1 MQMTVRSV
9 LALPEVAAGDP
20 VVLSG
25 KDALDSPV
33 RWVHVTEQLEIAE
46 LLQGGELVLTTGL
59 MVGADPT
66 LAAQQLQELTAA
78 GAAGV
83 IVELPPGREPSRD
96 ALARAAAHSALPV
109 IVLRQRVRF
118 VDLTEAVHRLIVA
131 EHLQALEASRE
142 IHESFTQLALQEAG
156 PERIVNTAARMIDS
170 PVLLLDGRGRVL
182 TVGTPSL
189 PDGGSSPPG
198 ARDDALGRRLDPGP
212 RVAAVVRGTVWGT
225 LAAPGATAPT
235 TDHVLERAAQ
245 AIALHVM
252 AERDERELVFA
263 AQSAL
268 MTELAHDRSL
278 SEEAAAARA
287 TALGLDPAAHF
298 LPAVVHHRGDPQDPA
313 ADRHVQE
320 ALAEA
325 LEQHAPGALAGRLG
339 SESLALLVPG
349 ATEAAA
355 ERALERVAQALQLSR
370 RQAGVQ
376 PGGQS
381 RAQPVPD
388 AATEDWRIGAGPV
401 SATVKGAAEGLAE
414 AGHVADAALRLGL
427 AAPRTAQGPRRFF
440 RAVDVR
446 LPGLLAMLSTDPRA
460 AGFARSE
467 LGVLLEPGR
476 EAELA
481 LLRLAVLHG
490 GNKTSI
496 ARDAYLSR
504 QAVYHRLG
512 QLEGVLGVSLSDPA
526 SLASLHAALALLD
539 LGAV

>member
-9 LALPEVAAGDP
+9 LALPEIAAGDP
-20 VVLSG
+20 LVVAGS
-25 KDALDSPV
+25 DALDSPV

-59 MVGADPT
+59 MVGADPA
-66 LAAQQLQELTAA
+66 LAAQQLQQLTAA

-96 ALARAAAHSALPV
+96 ALARAAADSELPV
-109 IVLRQRVRF
+109 IILRQRVRF

-370 RQAGVQ
+370 RQAGS
-376 PGGQS
+376 QS
-381 RAQPVPD
+381 RAQSAPD
-388 AATEDWRIGAGPV
+388 AAPEDWRIGAGPV
-401 SATVKGAAEGLAE
+401 SATVKGTAEGLAE